1 MCHREKRG
9 GGEKVGG
16 WNVGRQ
22 IFKSSSC
29 LMEEE

>member
-1 MCHREKRG
+1 MEKKG
-9 GGEKVGG
+9 GGEDKVGG